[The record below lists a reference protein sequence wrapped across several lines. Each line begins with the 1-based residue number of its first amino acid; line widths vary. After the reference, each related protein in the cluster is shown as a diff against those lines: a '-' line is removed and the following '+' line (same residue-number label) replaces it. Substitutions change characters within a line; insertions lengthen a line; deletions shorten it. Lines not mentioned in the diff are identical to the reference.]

1 MILDD
6 QVIWRITDDVP
17 QWVPTAEKQKDGTI
31 VLPSDVER
39 RPDLPYMIMKEWN
52 VAEEYK
58 TKLE

>member
-1 MILDD
+1 M
-6 QVIWRITDDVP
+6 P
-17 QWVPTAEKQKDGTI
+17 QWVTTAEKQKDGSI